1 MLRSFSIFSLK
12 FSLDLLIIN
21 IVSTKIEMST
31 AASIGRKSSNRIG
44 IFRKMDFIIR
54 SRKKADIF
62 DAKFT

>member
-1 MLRSFSIFSLK
+1 
-12 FSLDLLIIN
+12 
-21 IVSTKIEMST
+21 MST
-31 AASIGRKSSNRIG
+31 AASIGGKSSNRIG